1 MAFAETLVFPIS
13 KIEVNKQWKSQTLSW
28 DQHSIEANIHKTKY
42 EEVTYY
48 YMISCPPPNAMLKNK
63 FKQCGGR
70 YFHTTVL

>member
-1 MAFAETLVFPIS
+1 MEEENFV
-13 KIEVNKQWKSQTLSW
+13 

-48 YMISCPPPNAMLKNK
+48 YMISCPPPNAMLNNK

-70 YFHTTVL
+70 YFQTTVL